1 MTQSSNHFFLF
12 RLYMQLS
19 LSQTLPH
26 IVIWACGGWNIPFV
40 IIFTSVLGAT
50 IKETPLD
57 ASTLLTHGIV
67 GTGTSAASSFKAVT
81 HRLQNMLPLNL
92 FLNYYRNEFH
102 LNWKLREVRAF
113 VLLCWPWC
121 SQHLAHASIVST
133 YYTLIDWTSDWVN
146 EWKIPIK
153 NSCTYK
159 KDTCGPQ
166 SPETWR
172 KNRGSVLSIGS
183 TTVNIQKEPTHTL
196 TGFYILH
203 WKKPWY
209 ASKWTDFSQEYQR
222 GKVGS
227 LPSVN

>member
-1 MTQSSNHFFLF
+1 MNPLINLIQTTSLKLDFYTAVWFFRVWAPQSSTVCYAMTQSSNHFFLF

-40 IIFTSVLGAT
+40 IIFMSVLGAT

-67 GTGTSAASSFKAVT
+67 GTGTLAASSFKAVT

-113 VLLCWPWC
+113 VLLC
-121 SQHLAHASIVST
+121 
-133 YYTLIDWTSDWVN
+133 
-146 EWKIPIK
+146 
-153 NSCTYK
+153 
-159 KDTCGPQ
+159 
-166 SPETWR
+166 
-172 KNRGSVLSIGS
+172 
-183 TTVNIQKEPTHTL
+183 
-196 TGFYILH
+196 
-203 WKKPWY
+203 
-209 ASKWTDFSQEYQR
+209 
-222 GKVGS
+222 
-227 LPSVN
+227 